1 MWSRFGDRCYF
12 CADPCVED
20 QRVTAPLL
28 PALDAATALSGSSSS
43 SPKGA
48 VVEVRRVYHPEC
60 LHCVATGEPLGGGGG
75 DDDAPEVFLG
85 DDDGLP
91 YTADA

>member
-1 MWSRFGDRCYF
+1 
-12 CADPCVED
+12 
-20 QRVTAPLL
+20 
-28 PALDAATALSGSSSS
+28 
-43 SPKGA
+43 

-60 LHCVATGEPLGGGGG
+60 LHCVATGKFLGGGDG